1 MAHLHSPGLRRIR
14 GGIRVLLLRPLAP
27 AEDAHR
33 AEDRR
38 ADVTTTTRV
47 KASRADAQKN
57 ERCG

>member
-33 AEDRR
+33 AEDSCR

-47 KASRADAQKN
+47 KASRADAAEK
-57 ERCG
+57 